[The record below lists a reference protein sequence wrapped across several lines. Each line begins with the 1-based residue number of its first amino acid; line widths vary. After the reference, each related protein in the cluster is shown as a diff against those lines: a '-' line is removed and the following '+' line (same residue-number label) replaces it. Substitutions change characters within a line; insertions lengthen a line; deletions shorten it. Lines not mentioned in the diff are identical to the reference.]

1 MWYILEGE
9 LEREESIVLATF
21 VPYLANTSHK
31 LMMAEMGQDDKSP
44 KSLQWFENE
53 SKTKA

>member
-9 LEREESIVLATF
+9 LEREESTVLATF
-21 VPYLANTSHK
+21 VPYLANTSYK

-44 KSLQWFENE
+44 KSLQWFEKWVKN
-53 SKTKA
+53 